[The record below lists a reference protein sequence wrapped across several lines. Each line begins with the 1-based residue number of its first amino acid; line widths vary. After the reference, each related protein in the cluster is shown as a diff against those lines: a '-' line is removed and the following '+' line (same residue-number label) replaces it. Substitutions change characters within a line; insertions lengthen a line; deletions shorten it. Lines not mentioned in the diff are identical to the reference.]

1 MYLLPAG
8 APTTHN
14 KWGLGWPVAPRNRF
28 AQRRSRS
35 LGRIGDDDTPAEDY
49 FLDTGINLTP
59 TATTTDTALPGTLDS
74 SSFTPL
80 APTSTLTLNQPNI
93 SNQQAYQNLLTTQQV
108 DQSPL
113 DYVSPQ
119 AAIAAGLPAS
129 TVNSAWSSQLA
140 TYPTQAAALAAGIAP
155 AVVTALWA
163 QSRSAVP
170 ATSTSL
176 LSGNTLLYLGGGI
189 LLLAVLGGGKK

>member
-59 TATTTDTALPGTLDS
+59 TATTTDTVLPDTLV
-74 SSFTPL
+74 
-80 APTSTLTLNQPNI
+80 APASTSALTLNQPNI